1 MKDHRFLDETLT
13 KSIRRAISLCLVLA
27 LLAGTPGLTVA
38 SAYESHDHDG
48 TVDAEPEHD
57 HQQPQSALPEAK
69 PQQLPQVLPQG
80 GTVLHSGTCGEDL
93 VWTLDDAGTLT
104 ISGTGEMEEKEYGG
118 MMP

>member
-57 HQQPQSALPEAK
+57 HQQRSLLCRKRSRSSSLRSCPRAARCCIPAPVVKTL
-69 PQQLPQVLPQG
+69 
-80 GTVLHSGTCGEDL
+80 SGR
-93 VWTLDDAGTLT
+93 W
-104 ISGTGEMEEKEYGG
+104 
-118 MMP
+118 MMRAR